1 MLRVFGYLVGPTIG
15 AACAVL
21 VLGSSFASADQQI
34 EVRMRNN
41 LYLPD
46 TLTIAAGT
54 AVRWVNDD
62 ADVHTIS
69 QAGGGFESGLLFA
82 RDAWTYT
89 FNDPGTYEFYCLPH
103 PYMRGTITVQ

>member
-1 MLRVFGYLVGPTIG
+1 MLRVFGRFARPAFG
-15 AACAVL
+15 AACAAVL
-21 VLGSSFASADQQI
+21 LASGLASADQQPEI
-34 EVRMRNN
+34 HMRNN

-46 TLTIAAGT
+46 SLTISAGT
-54 AVRWVNDD
+54 TVRWVNDD

-69 QAGGGFESGLLFA
+69 QVGGGFESGLLFA

-103 PYMRGTITVQ
+103 PYMRGTITVE